1 MNHPTPN
8 IQIPVD
14 LTNPGQFFAC
24 CGLLELAD
32 RLWPGA
38 EGWFEHDSYCISSA
52 CHSLKGLLK
61 AVASLDVAN
70 TMSLDERERL
80 LSFANIRSERR
91 LTADEEAEETV
102 LDGMRRKA
110 PIVLSGRCS
119 LRIDWFCDP
128 FTRGFSLKTWAGQQ
142 SVLTYAREMH
152 SGLLRLLPE
161 VDETPWL
168 SLRDIGLPF
177 NFDSDIGGQGTARDI
192 GFVFD
197 AFKSSRIAK
206 FNRGC
211 RPILEFL
218 CFVGLQR
225 FRPLE
230 LPGGETFRYA
240 TWSTSLLP
248 QIAAA
253 VASTSVEVLSSQ
265 QFQFVMF
272 NRNKDY
278 YCFFPAQPY
287 QGERDE

>member
-1 MNHPTPN
+1 MSDTKAN
-8 IQIPVD
+8 ITIPVD

-38 EGWFEHDSYCISSA
+38 EGWFDGDRFCVATARHT
-52 CHSLKGLLK
+52 LKELLE
-61 AVASLDVAN
+61 AIGSLDVAN
-70 TMSLDERERL
+70 TMSDGERDRLREFSIIRKGRKLTDE
-80 LSFANIRSERR
+80 
-91 LTADEEAEETV
+91 EEAEEAI

-142 SVLTYAREMH
+142 SVLTYAKEMH
-152 SGLLRLLPE
+152 SGLVRLLPM
-161 VDETPWL
+161 VDGTPWL

-177 NFDSDIGGQGTARDI
+177 NFDSDIGAQGTGRDI

-197 AFKSSRIAK
+197 AFKSSRIAR

-240 TWSTSLLP
+240 TWGTSLLP
-248 QIAAA
+248 NIAAA
-253 VASTSVEVLSSQ
+253 VASTCVDVQGSQ
-265 QFQFVMF
+265 QFEFIMF

-278 YCFFPAQPY
+278 YCFFPAHPY
-287 QGERDE
+287 QGDRNE